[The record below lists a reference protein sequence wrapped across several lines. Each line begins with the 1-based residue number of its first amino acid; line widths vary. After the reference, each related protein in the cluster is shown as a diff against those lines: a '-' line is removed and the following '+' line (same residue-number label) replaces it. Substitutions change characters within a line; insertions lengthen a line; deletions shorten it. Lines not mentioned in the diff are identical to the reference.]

1 MIGLL
6 ALTIGTQVGMSV
18 VQGVIDA
25 GSARS
30 NVEAACQTYSNTQNS
45 LRDMQHNL
53 DVLSGSVTATQ
64 IQIQDQ
70 IGTLKDSNVYAEN
83 WLQSRAKAFRIKLI
97 LTIITGLITCIG
109 AAYIITSRSS
119 VLESKL
125 GIK

>member
-1 MIGLL
+1 MIGLV
-6 ALTIGTQVGMSV
+6 ALTIGTQVGMSM
-18 VQGVIDA
+18 VQSIIDA
-25 GSARS
+25 SSARS
-30 NVEAACQTYSNTQNS
+30 NVEAACQTYTNTQNA

-53 DVLSGSVTATQ
+53 DVLSGPVAATQ

>member
-119 VLESKL
+119 VLENKL
-125 GIK
+125 GMK